1 MSCNIHAW
9 AEKKTPDGGWRHI
22 PMSNEPFTY
31 VHWYGLYGFLADVR
45 NYHGVPPIEQP
56 RGLPDD
62 VSAYVR
68 RDNSDW
74 TCDAHTESWLT
85 IAELEA
91 FDYSAA
97 MEDRRYTQQTGPRS
111 FDGGA
116 TCEEHQ
122 GRKTT
127 FREFLGEN
135 FFKELDRLKSLRVE
149 RVVFWFD
156 N

>member
-9 AEKKTPDGGWRHI
+9 AEKRLFGGWRHI

-31 VHWYGLYGFLADVR
+31 VHWYGLYGFLAGVR
-45 NYHGVPPIEQP
+45 NYHEVPPIAPQ

-68 RDNSDW
+68 RDHADW
-74 TCDAHTESWLT
+74 STDAHSTSWLT
-85 IAELEA
+85 IAELAA
-91 FDYSAA
+91 FDYSLP
-97 MEDRRYTQQTGPRS
+97 MEDRRYTAQTGPRS

-116 TCEEHQ
+116 TCEEGQ
-122 GRKTT
+122 GRITT
-127 FREFLGEN
+127 FRKFLGEN
-135 FFKELDRLKSLRVE
+135 FFKELDRLRSLGVE